1 MVLLIGLI
9 VLLFGTQVCEGF
21 HGGGGGGGGGEVIS
35 EFPTRRKDSAGS
47 FLTGNGGTGVA
58 AGHYGGSAFGM
69 GGSFGNKGGL
79 GYGGGGHGG
88 SSGGHGGH
96 GGHGGLG
103 GGIGGWGAMGGWD
116 GAWSGNGDSGVWRGG
131 DGVSGWAGY
140 GGPFNWY
147 GYYAVAL
154 DKSLLCHVDSD
165 CKKGLCNK
173 HNGFC
178 EDGLNNGL
186 ESALGNG
193 GIGITGGELT

>member
-1 MVLLIGLI
+1 MRWVLGFILFLGLV
-9 VLLFGTQVCEGF
+9 VLVLGTQVSEGF
-21 HGGGGGGGGGEVIS
+21 HGGGGGGGGGVAIS
-35 EFPTRRKDSAGS
+35 EFPTRR
-47 FLTGNGGTGVA
+47 LTGNGGTGVA

-103 GGIGGWGAMGGWD
+103 GGVGGWGAFGGWD

-140 GGPFNWY
+140 GGPYDWY

-154 DKSLLCHVDSD
+154 DRSLLCHVDAD
-165 CKKGLCNK
+165 CKKGSSGPHRGVCNL
-173 HNGFC
+173 NTGFC
-178 EDGLNNGL
+178 EEEVGPRINNGGVGL
-186 ESALGNG
+186 
-193 GIGITGGELT
+193 TG

>member
-1 MVLLIGLI
+1 MRWFLALVLLIGLI
-9 VLLFGTQVCEGF
+9 MLLFGTQVSEGF
-21 HGGGGGGGGGEVIS
+21 RDGGA
-35 EFPTRRKDSAGS
+35 TW
-47 FLTGNGGTGVA
+47 
-58 AGHYGGSAFGM
+58 
-69 GGSFGNKGGL
+69 NKGQRTEPRKGGVL
-79 GYGGGGHGG
+79 GD
-88 SSGGHGGH
+88 
-96 GGHGGLG
+96 
-103 GGIGGWGAMGGWD
+103 WN